1 SLSVPIA
8 SKLLKCLHIRL
19 INRYCCT
26 MNRRSRR
33 SCETSENL
41 CHY

>member
-8 SKLLKCLHIRL
+8 SKLLKCLHVRL

-26 MNRRSRR
+26 MNHKSRR
-33 SCETSENL
+33 SWEIE
-41 CHY
+41 